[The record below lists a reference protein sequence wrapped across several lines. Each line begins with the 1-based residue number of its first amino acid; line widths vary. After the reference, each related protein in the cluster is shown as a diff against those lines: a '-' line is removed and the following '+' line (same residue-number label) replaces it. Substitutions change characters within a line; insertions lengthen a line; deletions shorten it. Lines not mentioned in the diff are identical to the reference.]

1 MICAYADSVKIRLM
15 QMVGEAFFQSSRAPA
30 RRIAA
35 AFDRFLNIRRR
46 YGLSFSHWAQN
57 PPIECSRSRTCR
69 RRKWLLRGKPCRQM
83 AAARRT
89 VFGRWAEVGRQG
101 PVLPL

>member
-46 YGLSFSHWAQN
+46 YGLALAIERKTRLLSARDPVLAGAENGCSGANLAVRWPQREGPFSDG
-57 PPIECSRSRTCR
+57 E
-69 RRKWLLRGKPCRQM
+69 RKS
-83 AAARRT
+83 
-89 VFGRWAEVGRQG
+89 VGRV
-101 PVLPL
+101 PCFR

>member
-46 YGLSFSHWAQN
+46 YGLSFSH
-57 PPIECSRSRTCR
+57 
-69 RRKWLLRGKPCRQM
+69 
-83 AAARRT
+83 
-89 VFGRWAEVGRQG
+89 
-101 PVLPL
+101 